1 MSCLC
6 RKIPDSP
13 SVYIFVFQVSL
24 GTRLISTSFSDPN
37 PATRPN
43 SKQKRWRMN
52 PRAVFK
58 NETLYEGW
66 VWAQEMINCFHPLEF
81 SAFLQHSLIIL
92 ASFSF
97 TISHLL
103 QFVSI
108 LTIFSYT
115 CVTESASLT
124 LCLPRWTLNFIHM
137 IGSPGSSPFIL
148 HCNLGLE
155 QSLVETTVVDYNF
168 FCLSPSPY

>member
-1 MSCLC
+1 MLYVE
-6 RKIPDSP
+6 KIPDSP
-13 SVYIFVFQVSL
+13 NVYIFIFRVSL
-24 GTRLISTSFSDPN
+24 GMRQISTSFSDPN

-52 PRAVFK
+52 PWAVFK

-66 VWAQEMINCFHPLEF
+66 VWAQEMINCLEF

-97 TISHLL
+97 TIFHLL
-103 QFVSI
+103 QFVTI

-124 LCLPRWTLNFIHM
+124 LCLPRWTLTMF
-137 IGSPGSSPFIL
+137 
-148 HCNLGLE
+148 
-155 QSLVETTVVDYNF
+155 T
-168 FCLSPSPY
+168 